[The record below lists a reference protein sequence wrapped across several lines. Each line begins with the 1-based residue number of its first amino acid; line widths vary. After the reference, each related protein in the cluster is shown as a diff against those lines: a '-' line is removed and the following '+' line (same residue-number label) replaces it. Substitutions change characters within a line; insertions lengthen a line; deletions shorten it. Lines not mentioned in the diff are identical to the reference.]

1 MITAAGFKDYSE
13 IMDLWEASVRATHH
27 FITEDYIQEIK
38 YLLPGILPKVKLFVW
53 RDDDGSI
60 KGFAGVAHEKMEML
74 FIHPDSFGKGLGR
87 QLVFFCIHSLNV
99 DEVDVNDENKGAI
112 KFYEKIGYQLV
123 GRDEFDSTGK
133 PHPILHLKY
142 FTRSVS

>member
-1 MITAAGFKDYSE
+1 MITAASFKDYSE
-13 IMDLWEASVRATHH
+13 IMDLWESSVRATHH
-27 FITEDYIQEIK
+27 FISEDYIREIK
-38 YLLPGILPKVKLFVW
+38 TLLPGLLPKVKLFAW
-53 RDDDGSI
+53 RDDEGSI
-60 KGFAGVAHEKMEML
+60 KGFTGVAHEKMEML

-87 QLVFFCIHSLNV
+87 QLAFFCIHSLNV
-99 DEVDVNDENKGAI
+99 DEVDVNDENKDAI
-112 KFYEKIGYQLV
+112 KFYEKIGYQLI